1 MDFMDYLSMAETL
14 YKNKTDS
21 FAHPN
26 ESIIEA
32 YINGQYKDVDATLRN
47 NLIGKYDSEWINS
60 FPRQLS
66 MVFSEKNCW
75 YKYFDYL
82 IYKKQL

>member
-60 FPRQLS
+60 SRDSYQ
-66 MVFSEKNCW
+66 W
-75 YKYFDYL
+75 YFQRK
-82 IYKKQL
+82 IAGINTSII